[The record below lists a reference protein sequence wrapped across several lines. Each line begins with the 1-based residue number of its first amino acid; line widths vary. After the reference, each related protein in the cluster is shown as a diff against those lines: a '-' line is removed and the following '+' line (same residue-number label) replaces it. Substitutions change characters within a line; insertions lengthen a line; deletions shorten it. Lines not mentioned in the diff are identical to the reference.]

1 MNAQYAKRDVD
12 TVLGLRI
19 GKGKYNKQRL
29 AMNFESVK
37 SAMERTKKSDYYI
50 DIRFTFLHLQF
61 YIEKRVYSS

>member
-50 DIRFTFLHLQF
+50 DIRFTF
-61 YIEKRVYSS
+61 